1 MGSDAFRAPFDTAA
15 LLLEHCASAPS
26 RRARAQQVA
35 DALWRDH
42 ALSFEECLESKKARV
57 QVAALRCMAAA
68 AAASDGVARAML
80 PSLSGAVQSASPA
93 ARGAARGGHAGA
105 GTESVVAGGMRGLVR
120 ACDRAGR
127 RSEVV
132 SAIVDLVLALL
143 RVEDREF
150 NLLLLGYDHR
160 LLVSAPLRWMPWLE
174 RRKRREIL
182 GTYHRRVLDGPHLRL
197 RLRMGPCG
205 AAEMRALASLYA
217 DTAADDEGGGGD
229 VPKDADAAHRFI
241 LRIAQLHAE
250 TPAKSAANP
259 APREPRADAQSAH
272 NALLALLLA
281 LTPTAGTRQSDAFFA
296 VLHAMPS
303 LLPP

>member
-80 PSLSGAVQSASPA
+80 PSLSGAVQSASPG

-132 SAIVDLVLALL
+132 GAIVDLVLALL
-143 RVEDREF
+143 RVEDRDF
-150 NLLLLGYDHR
+150 NLSLLSYDHR
-160 LLVSAPLRWMPWLE
+160 LLVSAPLRWIPWLE